1 MKHYRGRGEYEIVQ
15 IGDWFSRHRLIVKL
29 LIWLSASFF
38 GLFSIYEILDY
49 FNINFVNIFLKPIAL
64 FICISIIVTLVRA
77 IVYLIQSIP
86 AGLSCSTNEYIDDK
100 DSLIEMLKD
109 AESHSRWTEII
120 KIGSALSDVLWF
132 TSRKK
137 LRVAIGHFVE
147 VAATQIDDKYTLST
161 TLIED
166 LGNTIMGLGKVDEGI
181 KYIRRGIDVA
191 EENNF
196 YFLIMRGYRNLANCY
211 SLKGDSS
218 KATGCLS
225 KAEVATD
232 NIADEI
238 KKYEALGAI
247 EYARCKIY
255 KTDKKYGDAIKALDD
270 SISNYKQLSYKYPET
285 EKRNNDR
292 LVKIYREKGAIYLA
306 MNTENSIDSAYDSLS
321 IGLKLARE
329 TMNYENIIKCCNMLA
344 KILIDKNA
352 IDAAEG
358 MMNIAKECIN
368 KIDTPSIV
376 NEYNEVMRK
385 LEFEKY
391 AF

>member
-1 MKHYRGRGEYEIVQ
+1 MKSSHGKGRTEVVQ
-15 IGDWFSRHRLIVKL
+15 VREWLNKHAMLVKS
-29 LIWLSASFF
+29 LIWLVASFL
-38 GLFSIYEILDY
+38 GLFSIYLILDY
-49 FNINFVNIFLKPIAL
+49 FNINFINSLLRPITL
-64 FICISIIVTLVRA
+64 FVCISIIITLLRV
-77 IVYLIQSIP
+77 IFFMIQNFP
-86 AGLSCSTNEYIDDK
+86 VNLTNEYLDDN

-147 VAATQIDDKYTLST
+147 VAATQIDDKYILST

-181 KYIRRGIDVA
+181 KYIKRGIKVA
-191 EENNF
+191 EENHF

-211 SLKGDSS
+211 SLKGNSIQAVDYL
-218 KATGCLS
+218 K
-225 KAEVATD
+225 KAENATND
-232 NIADEI
+232 IIDEV

-255 KTDKKYGDAIKALDD
+255 KTDKKYYDAIKALDN
-270 SISNYKQLSYKYPET
+270 SISNYAILSQKYPET

-292 LVKIYREKGAIYLA
+292 VVKIYREKGAIYLA
-306 MNTENSIDSAYDSLS
+306 MNTESSIDSAYDSLS
-321 IGLKLARE
+321 TGLKLAKE
-329 TMNYENIIKCCNMLA
+329 AMNYENIIRCCNMLA

-358 MMNIAKECIN
+358 MMNIAKEYIN
-368 KIDTPSIV
+368 KVDTPSIV
-376 NEYNEVMRK
+376 NEYNEVVRK

-391 AF
+391 AS

>member
-1 MKHYRGRGEYEIVQ
+1 MEEKRGRKEYEIIQ
-15 IGDWFSRHRLIVKL
+15 IRKWFIRHQLAVKL
-29 LIWLSASFF
+29 LIWLLASFF

-49 FNINFVNIFLKPIAL
+49 FKVNFIYIFLNPIII
-64 FICISIIVTLVRA
+64 FICISIIVTLIRA
-77 IVYLIQSIP
+77 IVYLIQNIP
-86 AGLSCSTNEYIDDK
+86 SSLSNSTNEYIDDK

-181 KYIRRGIDVA
+181 KYIERGIEVA
-191 EENNF
+191 EECNF

-211 SLKGDSS
+211 SLKGDST
-218 KATGCLS
+218 KATVYLTN
-225 KAEVATD
+225 AEAATN

-247 EYARCKIY
+247 EYARCKVY
-255 KTDKKYGDAIKALDD
+255 KTDKRYDDAIKALDD
-270 SISNYKQLSYKYPET
+270 SISSYKKLSNKYPET

-306 MNTENSIDSAYDSLS
+306 MNTENSIDRAYDSLTA
-321 IGLKLARE
+321 GLKLARE

-376 NEYNEVMRK
+376 NEYNEVIRK

-391 AF
+391 AV